1 MKRILSYFVARVLLT
16 IPMLFI
22 LLSLVFVVL
31 RVMPGDPVSAML
43 GGHAPDSVILA
54 KKEALGL
61 NKPIFQQY
69 IDYMVHLA
77 RFDLGDSMI
86 FKEKVSTPILQKLPA
101 TIELTLAGM
110 VVALGLGI
118 PLGVRSSRLRRTGS
132 DSAIRFFANITYCIP
147 VYWMGLMLQMLFGV
161 FLNLFPI
168 SGRIGARVVSS
179 DFDRT
184 GFYIVDT
191 LLKANFA
198 AFGDVMYHLILP
210 AVTLGLTLSGVFIR
224 LTRANMLD
232 SLKSDFVL
240 ATRARGIVE
249 NRVVYG
255 HALKNALIPIVTIL
269 GLEFAALLAGAILTE
284 TTFSWPG
291 MGRLLLERIYNRDYP
306 VIQGVIIFYAL
317 FVSVVSLI
325 VDIIYA
331 VIDPRVKL

>member
-1 MKRILSYFVARVLLT
+1 MKRILSYLVARVLLT

-22 LLSLVFVVL
+22 LLTLVFVVL

-43 GGHAPDSVILA
+43 GGHAPESVIQA

-61 NKPIFQQY
+61 NKPLWNQY
-69 IDYMVHLA
+69 IEYLGQLA
-77 RFDLGDSMI
+77 RLDLGESMI
-86 FKEKVSTPILQKLPA
+86 LKEKVTTPIIQKLPA
-101 TIELTLAGM
+101 TIELTFAGM
-110 VVALGLGI
+110 FVALAIGI
-118 PLGVRSSRLRRTGS
+118 PLGVRASRLRRTGQ
-132 DSAIRFFANITYCIP
+132 DGAIRFFANITYCIP

-161 FLNLFPI
+161 FLGIFPI
-168 SGRIGARVVSS
+168 SGRIGSRVDSS
-179 DFDRT
+179 EFDRT
-184 GFYIVDT
+184 GFYLFDT
-191 LLKANFA
+191 LAKANFA
-198 AFGDVMYHLILP
+198 AFGDVIFHLILP

-240 ATRARGIVE
+240 ATRARGVVE
-249 NRVVYG
+249 RRVVYV

-291 MGRLLLERIYNRDYP
+291 MGRLLVDRIYNRDYP
-306 VIQGVIIFYAL
+306 VIQGIIIFYAL
-317 FVSVVSLI
+317 FVSLVSLI
-325 VDIIYA
+325 VDILYA